1 MRRMCYERSDN
12 QGPVDAQEPAHIL
25 PCVYSLIALVFNVS
39 ALIVV
44 MMAAGIPRV
53 ALAFDEQCKW
63 DLLAG
68 ALPYTA
74 LQLVLSKYV
83 LGLMATLST
92 VLLAITV
99 WLAKILLNV
108 AQQSFIELMV
118 YIAAGMVV
126 NLLLQGISLPLILR
140 IGAERG
146 CLLGLSAVTL
156 ALLVLLIIA
165 AAGAYNGPAVIV
177 IISALAFI
185 AVAVY
190 LVSIPLSLRAYRL
203 RYRT

>member
-1 MRRMCYERSDN
+1 M
-12 QGPVDAQEPAHIL
+12 
-25 PCVYSLIALVFNVS
+25 IALVFNVS
-39 ALIVV
+39 ALVVV

-92 VLLAITV
+92 VLLAIAV
-99 WLAKILLNV
+99 WLAKMLLNV

-118 YIAAGMVV
+118 YIAAGLVG
-126 NLLLQGISLPLILR
+126 NLLL
-140 IGAERG
+140 
-146 CLLGLSAVTL
+146 
-156 ALLVLLIIA
+156 
-165 AAGAYNGPAVIV
+165 
-177 IISALAFI
+177 
-185 AVAVY
+185 
-190 LVSIPLSLRAYRL
+190 
-203 RYRT
+203 

>member
-1 MRRMCYERSDN
+1 MKGLIIKDLLTLEN
-12 QGPVDAQEPAHIL
+12 QRIFYLVFIA
-25 PCVYSLIALVFNVS
+25 LIALVFNVS

-44 MMAAGIPRV
+44 MMAAGIPRM

-68 ALPYTA
+68 ALPYTV

-92 VLLAITV
+92 VLLAIAV
-99 WLAKILLNV
+99 WLAKMLLNV

-118 YIAAGMVV
+118 YIAAGLVV

-140 IGAERG
+140 VGAERG

-165 AAGAYNGPAVIV
+165 AAGAYNGPEVIV

-185 AVAVY
+185 AVAVH
-190 LVSIPLSLRAYRL
+190 LVSIPLSLRAYRR

>member
-1 MRRMCYERSDN
+1 M
-12 QGPVDAQEPAHIL
+12 
-25 PCVYSLIALVFNVS
+25 IALVFNVS
-39 ALIVV
+39 ALVVV

-92 VLLAITV
+92 VLLAIAV
-99 WLAKILLNV
+99 WLAKMLLNV

-118 YIAAGMVV
+118 YIAAGLVG
-126 NLLLQGISLPLILR
+126 NLLLQGVSLPLILR

-190 LVSIPLSLRAYRL
+190 LVSIPLSLRAYRR

>member
-1 MRRMCYERSDN
+1 M
-12 QGPVDAQEPAHIL
+12 
-25 PCVYSLIALVFNVS
+25 IALVFNVS

-68 ALPYTA
+68 ALPYTV

-92 VLLAITV
+92 VLLAIAV
-99 WLAKILLNV
+99 WLAKMLLNV

-118 YIAAGMVV
+118 YIAAGLVV

-165 AAGAYNGPAVIV
+165 AAGAYNGPVVIV

-190 LVSIPLSLRAYRL
+190 LVSIPLSLRAYRR

>member
-1 MRRMCYERSDN
+1 M
-12 QGPVDAQEPAHIL
+12 
-25 PCVYSLIALVFNVS
+25 IALVFNVS

-92 VLLAITV
+92 VLLAIAV
-99 WLAKILLNV
+99 WLAKMLLNV
-108 AQQSFIELMV
+108 AQQSFIELMF
-118 YIAAGMVV
+118 YIAAGLVV

-165 AAGAYNGPAVIV
+165 AAGAYNGPEVIAF
-177 IISALAFI
+177 ISALAFI

-190 LVSIPLSLRAYRL
+190 LVSIPLSLRAYRR

>member
-1 MRRMCYERSDN
+1 MKGLIIKDLLTLKN
-12 QGPVDAQEPAHIL
+12 QRIFYLVFIA
-25 PCVYSLIALVFNVS
+25 LIALVFNVS

-165 AAGAYNGPAVIV
+165 AAGAYNGPEVIAF
-177 IISALAFI
+177 ISALAFI

-190 LVSIPLSLRAYRL
+190 LVSIPLSLRAYRR

>member
-1 MRRMCYERSDN
+1 MRRMRYERSDN

-165 AAGAYNGPAVIV
+165 AAGAYNGPVVIV

-190 LVSIPLSLRAYRL
+190 LVSIPLSLRAYRR